1 MSVYGIFKERSHRKE
16 QPSHSVCE
24 GAIICP
30 FTYRRFGGVFTPCF
44 YVSDENFFIFFSA
57 AMIDLEICC

>member
-30 FTYRRFGGVFTPCF
+30 FTYRRFGGVFAPCF
-44 YVSDENFFIFFSA
+44 YVSDEIFLIFLSA
-57 AMIDLEICC
+57 AIMLLDTF